1 MEVTV
6 TGVLVEALSN
16 EEFVGFC
23 KGEAIICMAD
33 GELNKARDFLSLA
46 LEAQA
51 PEEPK
56 PKKAPKKPLDHGKII
71 ALHKAGWSMAKIA
84 DEMNC
89 SQGAVY
95 SHIKAEAEKVM
106 AEEAEA

>member
-6 TGVLVEALSN
+6 TGVLVEALTN

-23 KGEAIICMAD
+23 KGEAIISMAD
-33 GELNKARDFLSLA
+33 GDLNKAREFLSLA

-56 PKKAPKKPLDHGKII
+56 EEPNEEPKKKRKTIDHGKIM
-71 ALHKAGWSMAKIA
+71 ALHRAGWSVAKIA
-84 DEMNC
+84 DEMRVSDQTVRN
-89 SQGAVY
+89 
-95 SHIKAEAEKVM
+95 HIQQEAQ
-106 AEEAEA
+106 A